1 VSTFYLLPPRSL
13 LADHLID
20 CLAAFLPG
28 VEFDCADR
36 CRLFSDLIES
46 IGIGNLFVVY
56 REDLRAGAAVEA
68 ALVDGYGAEQGDEVV
83 EVRPCLP
90 CERVGQGRFRSSRW
104 RIGENREAR
113 AA

>member
-13 LADHLID
+13 LADHLVD
-20 CLAAFLPG
+20 CLGAFLPG
-28 VEFDCADR
+28 VEFDCAER

-46 IGIGNLFVVY
+46 IGAGNQLVVY
-56 REDLRAGAAVEA
+56 REDLPAGTAVEQ

-83 EVRPCLP
+83 EVRPGLP
-90 CERVGQGRFRSSRW
+90 SERIGQGRFRSSRW
-104 RIGENREAR
+104 RIGESRAAR